1 MYCGDDMVGCKDK
14 MEGGVLGSEGTIFN
28 VPLRAKAF
36 VNIMP
41 SPAI

>member
-1 MYCGDDMVGCKDK
+1 MVGCKDK